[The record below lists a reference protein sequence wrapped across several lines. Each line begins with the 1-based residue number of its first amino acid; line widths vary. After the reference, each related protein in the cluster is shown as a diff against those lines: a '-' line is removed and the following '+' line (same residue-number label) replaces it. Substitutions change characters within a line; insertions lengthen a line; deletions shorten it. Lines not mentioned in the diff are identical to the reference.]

1 MTRILT
7 LFTCT
12 VLALLTTLR
21 LTAQTS
27 LAQSDDEAANLA
39 VVQRFYEELSAGN
52 TAVIVEVHGET
63 LTMHYADSVDEVPTQ
78 LLADDLAALKAANPD
93 LRAVVH
99 DLFAAGDLVIANITW
114 TTTHTGDYF
123 GLPATG
129 RTSLHNGLVVR
140 RLEDG
145 KIVESW
151 EMFDDLAFLHSLGYT
166 GDWDAITAQPPTL
179 CRSNFEAT
187 VHQGPS
193 AGLTLTGTLSMVVKA
208 DGGLDGQLTLA
219 DGSRIATVGQ
229 ANGRA
234 INLMLTTPDG
244 QSIFG
249 VGTAAQPISQCGGLL
264 GGPFVGPQA
273 GDSGD
278 WVIEGEGKEPPP
290 DDGASTGDGSD
301 EQLKGKGKPGKGTIL

>member
-1 MTRILT
+1 MRVFT
-7 LFTCT
+7 LISCT
-12 VLALLTTLR
+12 LLALLTILGITPR
-21 LTAQTS
+21 NS
-27 LAQSDDEAANLA
+27 LAQSDTEATNLA
-39 VVQRFYEELSAGN
+39 VVQRFYGELSAGN
-52 TAVIVEVHGET
+52 VDVILEVHGET
-63 LTMHYADSVDEVPTQ
+63 LTMHYADSVDEVPIQ
-78 LLADDLAALKAANPD
+78 LLVDDLAALKAANPD

-123 GLPATG
+123 GLPTTG

-140 RLEDG
+140 RLKDG

-151 EMFDDLAFLHSLGYT
+151 EMFDDLAFLHSLGYS
-166 GDWDAITAQPPTL
+166 GDWDAITAQPPIV

-193 AGLTLTGTLSMVVKA
+193 AGLTLTGILSIIVKD
-208 DGGLDGQLTLA
+208 DGALDGQLTLA
-219 DGSRIATVGQ
+219 DGSQVATVGQ

-244 QSIFG
+244 QPIFG
-249 VGTAAQPISQCGGLL
+249 VGTAAQPISQCDGVL
-264 GGPFVGPQA
+264 GGPFVGPQS

-278 WVIEGEGKEPPP
+278 WVIEPSQ
-290 DDGASTGDGSD
+290 DDSGSGATDQSST
-301 EQLKGKGKPGKGTIL
+301 EAAAQERRKGKPGKGVIQ